1 MVFADIM
8 MDLCEHV
15 SEAIRQSNVMKLCFS
30 KVIYLLFVY
39 DNYEY
44 IIYYFTLYLLL
55 SIVHRNN
62 LLMSSKVE

>member
-8 MDLCEHV
+8 IDLCEHV
-15 SEAIRQSNVMKLCFS
+15 SEAIHQSSVMKLCFS